1 MEPTEF
7 SKDDSLMSAL
17 VAVVVSDA
25 LLYPSS
31 PLLESTTVS

>member
-7 SKDDSLMSAL
+7 SQGDSLMAAL

-31 PLLESTTVS
+31 PLLESTPVS